1 MISIFFPQQSGQFVL
16 QQSPG
21 GTQQLVNI
29 VQTPQGVQAQRGQQI
44 VIQTQAAPA
53 VSQHQQQQQQPG
65 PPQVQVTQTTV
76 MPGTP
81 NQHQIVIQKQ
91 GMGTPTGASSQQQ
104 HQQVPGPPQMQVQTK
119 TVIVSN
125 KQQPMLEERPTETMN
140 DHHHHSTTNPEQI
153 QVNGDVHIKQENSA
167 DVTIPVENGG
177 SASSSATN
185 SASQS
190 PPTVPATNQ
199 TNAAPSQTIQMIP
212 AMDPAKCVE
221 EDVDPS
227 WLWVCDWRGCPK

>member
-1 MISIFFPQQSGQFVL
+1 M

-53 VSQHQQQQQQPG
+53 VSQHQQQQPA

-91 GMGTPTGASSQQQ
+91 GMGTPTGASSQQHQ
-104 HQQVPGPPQMQVQTK
+104 QQVPGPPQMQVQTK

-125 KQQPMLEERPTETMN
+125 KQQAPMLEERPTETMN
-140 DHHHHSTTNPEQI
+140 DHHHHSTTTNPEQI

>member
-1 MISIFFPQQSGQFVL
+1 ML

-44 VIQTQAAPA
+44 VIQTQPA
-53 VSQHQQQQQQPG
+53 TQQQQQQQA
-65 PPQVQVTQTTV
+65 PQVQVTQTTV

-91 GMGTPTGASSQQQ
+91 GMGTQSSAPTMQQPPQ
-104 HQQVPGPPQMQVQTK
+104 PPQMQVQTK
-119 TVIVSN
+119 TVIVN
-125 KQQPMLEERPTETMN
+125 KQPVAGHGQILIEENPSETVNVTN
-140 DHHHHSTTNPEQI
+140 DHSSIHL
-153 QVNGDVHIKQENSA
+153 NGEVHKQENTFDA
-167 DVTIPVENGG
+167 TMPVENGSVST
-177 SASSSATN
+177 SAKN

-190 PPTVPATNQ
+190 PTVPAN
-199 TNAAPSQTIQMIP
+199 NSNNGAPSQTIQMIP
-212 AMDPAKCVE
+212 AMDPAKCIE

-227 WLWVCDWRGCPK
+227 WLWICDWRGCPK